1 MSLDF
6 ELLISGLVVTALKSN
21 DARPTTPTAVD
32 LICPIDDMNMH
43 GPRLAYFPLDVTPD
57 IELEMLVDPLGE
69 RSGSISLD
77 NKLLE
82 FVVTGNTANEFT
94 LNWGPEETKF
104 PNGRQQSEWMNWVA
118 TLDEL
123 GFGNFT
129 VPASGLPM
137 NANGVST
144 ASARV
149 TLPYGEL
156 VSANMIRDAETDAI
170 IVWQFPATGDTL
182 EKALAND
189 LLFRIRGIESIEV
202 RSNGTRLLFSDSSA
216 DGVKPVRM
224 CLSNDARLVPTDY
237 GGAITLA
244 HLQHFGDALAPLQAD
259 RFRSRTF
266 EPPHISLNGQRTD
279 DPICDGALY
288 VYQG

>member
-21 DARPTTPTAVD
+21 DARPTAPMAVD
-32 LICPIDDMNMH
+32 LICPKDNTH
-43 GPRLAYFPLDVTPD
+43 AARLAYFPLDVTPQ
-57 IELEMLVDPLGE
+57 IEPEMVVDPLGE

-77 NKLLE
+77 DYPLLQ
-82 FVVTGNTANEFT
+82 FVVSGNTANKFT
-94 LNWGPEETKF
+94 LNWGPEDAKL

-118 TLDEL
+118 TLGEL
-123 GFGNFT
+123 GFGDFAIPN
-129 VPASGLPM
+129 SGLPVDG
-137 NANGVST
+137 NGAFT
-144 ASARV
+144 ASARI

-189 LLFRIRGIESIEV
+189 LLFRLRGIESIEV
-202 RSNGTRLLFSDSSA
+202 KSNGNSLLFSDRSA
-216 DGVKPVRM
+216 DGVTPVRM
-224 CLSNDARLVPTDY
+224 CISNDARVVPKDF
-237 GGAITLA
+237 GGAATLD
-244 HLQHFGDALAPLQAD
+244 HLEHLGHLAPLQPD
-259 RFRSRTF
+259 KFGSHTF
-266 EPPHISLNGQRTD
+266 EPPHVPLNEPDQRTD
-279 DPICDGALY
+279 DPICDGAIY